1 MVYFATIFASPGGQP
16 THMLAQ
22 YGFIGIL
29 LIAAVLFSA
38 VMLLIPFV
46 LGYLGI
52 VPKKSNPTKASTY
65 ECGMQTI
72 GKTWVQFN
80 FRYYF
85 FAVMFVALDVL
96 TVFLYPWAV
105 NFRELGAFS
114 LIVVLVFFII
124 LIAGYLYAWF
134 KGALE
139 WK

>member
-1 MVYFATIFASPGGQP
+1 
-16 THMLAQ
+16 MLAQ
-22 YGFIGIL
+22 YGYIGIL
-29 LIAAVLFSA
+29 LVVAIIFSA
-38 VMLLIPFV
+38 IMLLLPVI

-52 VPKKSNPTKASTY
+52 VPRKNNPVKASTY

-72 GKTWVQFN
+72 GKTWIQFN

-105 NFRELGAFS
+105 NLKELGFFG
-114 LIVVLVFFII
+114 LITVLVFFII
-124 LIAGYLYAWF
+124 LIVGYIYAWF